1 MDWFERITGFRE
13 TTYDDT
19 RAKLVVEGNRLRSLI
34 NGKSYGIGALELVPL
49 QTLRGRAQSAG
60 GLPGQLKVRLV
71 SGDVQKMHQS
81 PENAGALFQVA
92 SQFNLLEMVSPTV
105 TPEQGVTRYQHDHT
119 QGPACAIA
127 AGAATIYRNYFAPVA
142 GAHGQS
148 TTLQFDGLGELGAAL
163 SGALEQPVSSL
174 WKMQNGYALCTQTGL
189 NAIAEYLAA
198 QQPGKIDNLRG
209 KLCIGIHSDVEV
221 TDASGEERPLVSQ
234 AFCSALPV
242 AYSRVH
248 SSFWEPFA
256 QLILDAAYEA
266 TMWAAVQN
274 AQRRSSNI
282 VLLTFLG
289 GSAFGNEDPWIHGA
303 IRRALEMMS
312 EFDLDVRLVSY
323 GAPSRAV
330 KQLAESFV

>member
-13 TTYDDT
+13 AGYEDT
-19 RAKLVVEGNRLRSLI
+19 RAKLVVEGSRLRSLI
-34 NGKSYGIGALELVPL
+34 NGKSYRTGELELVPL
-49 QTLRGRAQSAG
+49 QVLRERAQSAG
-60 GLPGQLKVRLV
+60 RLPGRLKVRLV
-71 SGDVQKMHQS
+71 TGDVRKMHQA
-81 PENAGALFQVA
+81 PEYAGALFQVA
-92 SQFNLLEMVSPTV
+92 SQFNLLEMVSPSV
-105 TPEQGVTRYQHDHT
+105 TPEQGVAGYQHDHT

-127 AGAATIYRNYFAPVA
+127 AGAATIYRNYFVP
-142 GAHGQS
+142 HGGVRGQ
-148 TTLQFDGLGELGAAL
+148 TANRQLDGLAELGSAL
-163 SGALEQPVSSL
+163 SGALALPVNAL
-174 WKMQNGYALCTQTGL
+174 WTMQNGYALCTQAGL
-189 NAIAEYLAA
+189 NAIAEYLSA
-198 QQPGKIDNLRG
+198 QQPEQIDSLRG
-209 KLCIGIHSDVEV
+209 KLCIGLHRGVEV
-221 TDASGEERPLVSQ
+221 TDVTGEGSPLVSQ

-242 AYSRVH
+242 AYSRVR

-289 GSAFGNEDPWIHGA
+289 GGAFGNEDTWIHGA

-330 KQLAESFV
+330 KQLAESFD